1 MPLRALPLLLAGTLA
16 VAGCSATDE
25 VATTTVTPDRPVIQ
39 PGAPGEANTTHTGAI
54 TMPVEEPTAA
64 DVTFAQAMIVHHA
77 QALEMV
83 EVAREGLTD
92 EQVRS
97 LADRISAAQRPE
109 IGGLVAWLT
118 EHGEPVPQEAVD
130 AGVDVEALGADVGAR
145 APGGGHGH
153 DDDMAGMAS
162 PEQLQEL
169 AAAHGPEADVLFLEL
184 MTAHHEGALAMVDEH
199 ALGGTDVRMRETAD
213 EMAVEQTVEI
223 DRMADLLERLRG

>member
-1 MPLRALPLLLAGTLA
+1 MPLRTLPLLLALTLA
-16 VAGCSATDE
+16 LGACSATDE
-25 VATTTVTPDRPVIQ
+25 VAMTTVTPERAVLQ
-39 PGAPGEANTTHTGAI
+39 PGAPGEANTTHTGPIAI
-54 TMPVEEPTAA
+54 PVEEPSAA

-97 LADRISAAQRPE
+97 LADRISAAQGPE
-109 IGGLVAWLT
+109 IGSLVAWLT
-118 EHGEPVPQEAVD
+118 EHGEPVPQEAVE
-130 AGVDVEALGADVGAR
+130 AGIDVEALGADVGAR

-153 DDDMAGMAS
+153 DEDMAGMAS
-162 PEQLQEL
+162 PEQLEDL
-169 AAAHGPEADVLFLEL
+169 AAARGQDADVLFLEL

-199 ALGGTDVRMRETAD
+199 ATGGIDPRMREMAD

-223 DRMADLLERLRG
+223 ERMAELLERLRG